1 MIKSVIKKTLNFAGF
16 IMLTTIINFKELT
29 LQGFHL
35 FLGKIKAVIVD
46 RDGTINVDKN

>member
-29 LQGFHL
+29 LQGFS
-35 FLGKIKAVIVD
+35 IKRCAYRILSYN
-46 RDGTINVDKN
+46 R